1 MTAPINVLSSR
12 RTVLLAVLAKHE
24 KFLAEFDP
32 ERDAIEINIR
42 IARVQKLS
50 VDLEAIQAKLEDAAA
65 TEEVI
70 SHNAALRDDF
80 GSRLIR
86 LEAHLKA
93 KRVHVPRSASTT
105 PNTNPLADSASQPDL
120 MSSRFANRLGIKSG
134 TVDITLI
141 GAGQSATPV
150 RKSMRTTVSSRTSP
164 YAINVEFLIVE
175 KLIADLPAHDVSTS
189 GWKLPPHIMF
199 ADPHFEKSAPIDI
212 ILGARHYHTFFV
224 SGAQYKMSSNL
235 PVLMESVFGW
245 VVSGSASTSQP
256 ATSNTFHTS
265 SVVCMVSL
273 EESIERFWKVEELQ
287 VNDGYSPEDRKCEQ
301 FYKDTTQRDKAGRYL
316 VCLPKQAD
324 FDDKLGLSK
333 AAALR
338 RFSLLERRLERD
350 QKVKAAYHDFMR
362 EYLELGHMS
371 RIKNPSDDERAYYLP
386 HHPVFKAASST
397 TKVRVVFDGSAKTS
411 TGFSLNDA
419 LCVGPVV
426 QDDLLDIILRFR
438 TYKVAVVGDIAK
450 MYRQVLLH
458 PNDRKFVRICF
469 RFSPHS
475 PIEYFELNTATYGL
489 APSSFLATRTL
500 LQLANDE
507 GDSCPN
513 ASAALKTNFY
523 VDDFIGGADSIEN
536 ARQLR
541 IELSQLLAKGGFELR
556 KWTSNQL
563 EVLAGLN
570 ADQIGTQSA
579 RQFLPHE
586 TVKALGVSWEP
597 EHDVLSFESAISSD
611 VSIPTKRSILSNVAR
626 MFDPLGLISPIVI
639 RAKMMMQELWLQ
651 KAGWDEYVPD
661 TICKKW
667 KAIQQDWQL
676 ISEFKVSR
684 YALLPGA
691 RIQLHTFCDASEA
704 AYGACI
710 YARCEGESGQIR
722 ITLLSSKSRV
732 APLKRV
738 TLPRLELC
746 AAVLGAHLHHRVKK
760 AMGINVAESF
770 FWSDSTITLTWISA
784 TPNTWATFVA
794 NRVSEVQHYSHPR
807 QWRHVPGASNPADLV
822 SRGTSAAD
830 FLKSKLWSFGPDWL
844 SLPASIWPNSNPE
857 PANETNLEIRQL
869 QAIAAYRII
878 LHSLHT

>member
-24 KFLAEFDP
+24 QFLAEFDP

-42 IARVQKLS
+42 IAKVQKLS
-50 VDLEAIQAKLEDAAA
+50 VDLEAIQARLEDAAA

-80 GSRLIR
+80 SSRLIR

-93 KRVHVPRSASTT
+93 KRVHAPRSASTT

-141 GAGQSATPV
+141 GAGQSSIPV
-150 RKSMRTTVSSRTSP
+150 RKSMRTTVSSRASP

-175 KLIADLPAHDVSTS
+175 MLIADLPAHDVPTS
-189 GWKLPPHIMF
+189 GWKLPPHIIF

-287 VNDGYSPEDRKCEQ
+287 VNDGYSPEDRK
-301 FYKDTTQRDKAGRYL
+301 Y
-316 VCLPKQAD
+316 

-333 AAALR
+333 AAAR

-350 QKVKAAYHDFMR
+350 PNVKAAYHDFMR

-411 TGFSLNDA
+411 TGFSLNEA

-426 QDDLLDIILRFR
+426 QDDLLDIILRFS

-450 MYRQVLLH
+450 
-458 PNDRKFVRICF
+458 I
-469 RFSPHS
+469 
-475 PIEYFELNTATYGL
+475 
-489 APSSFLATRTL
+489 TL

-507 GDSCPN
+507 GASCPN
-513 ASAALKTNFY
+513 AAAALKTNFY
-523 VDDFIGGADSIEN
+523 VDDFIGGADSIGN
-536 ARQLR
+536 ARQLQ

-597 EHDVLSFESAISSD
+597 EHDVLSFESATASD

-626 MFDPLGLISPIVI
+626 MFDPLSLISPIVI
-639 RAKMMMQELWLQ
+639 RAKMMMQRLWLQ

-667 KAIQQDWQL
+667 KTIQEDWQL

-710 YARCEGESGQIR
+710 YARCEGEGGQIR

-746 AAVLGAHLHHRVKK
+746 AAVLGVHLHHRVKK
-760 AMGINVAESF
+760 AMEINVAESF

-822 SRGTSAAD
+822 SQGMSAAD

>member
-1 MTAPINVLSSR
+1 MHPAR
-12 RTVLLAVLAKHE
+12 ALL
-24 KFLAEFDP
+24 
-32 ERDAIEINIR
+32 
-42 IARVQKLS
+42 
-50 VDLEAIQAKLEDAAA
+50 
-65 TEEVI
+65 
-70 SHNAALRDDF
+70 
-80 GSRLIR
+80 
-86 LEAHLKA
+86 
-93 KRVHVPRSASTT
+93 
-105 PNTNPLADSASQPDL
+105 DSASQPDL

-426 QDDLLDIILRFR
+426 QDDLLDII
-438 TYKVAVVGDIAK
+438 
-450 MYRQVLLH
+450 
-458 PNDRKFVRICF
+458 C
-469 RFSPHS
+469 
-475 PIEYFELNTATYGL
+475 
-489 APSSFLATRTL
+489 
-500 LQLANDE
+500 
-507 GDSCPN
+507 
-513 ASAALKTNFY
+513 ASAHIK
-523 VDDFIGGADSIEN
+523 
-536 ARQLR
+536 
-541 IELSQLLAKGGFELR
+541 
-556 KWTSNQL
+556 
-563 EVLAGLN
+563 
-570 ADQIGTQSA
+570 
-579 RQFLPHE
+579 
-586 TVKALGVSWEP
+586 
-597 EHDVLSFESAISSD
+597 
-611 VSIPTKRSILSNVAR
+611 
-626 MFDPLGLISPIVI
+626 
-639 RAKMMMQELWLQ
+639 
-651 KAGWDEYVPD
+651 
-661 TICKKW
+661 
-667 KAIQQDWQL
+667 
-676 ISEFKVSR
+676 
-684 YALLPGA
+684 
-691 RIQLHTFCDASEA
+691 
-704 AYGACI
+704 
-710 YARCEGESGQIR
+710 
-722 ITLLSSKSRV
+722 
-732 APLKRV
+732 
-738 TLPRLELC
+738 
-746 AAVLGAHLHHRVKK
+746 
-760 AMGINVAESF
+760 
-770 FWSDSTITLTWISA
+770 
-784 TPNTWATFVA
+784 
-794 NRVSEVQHYSHPR
+794 
-807 QWRHVPGASNPADLV
+807 
-822 SRGTSAAD
+822 
-830 FLKSKLWSFGPDWL
+830 
-844 SLPASIWPNSNPE
+844 
-857 PANETNLEIRQL
+857 
-869 QAIAAYRII
+869 
-878 LHSLHT
+878 